1 MFKHYLKALQDIFI
15 PRLCFH
21 CAKKIPQGVICQDCF
36 SLIQP
41 IKQNAKLPPGALYDR
56 LICAIEYKEPV
67 ITLIHRFK
75 YSHCDY
81 LAAPLSGLIINQLVK
96 FPINADL
103 ITCVPTH
110 PKKRKDRG
118 YNPPAILAQRLA
130 NYFKIP
136 FLDDI
141 IYEYAYRPSQ
151 TGLTREKRKQNPE
164 DAFGAKDTCRGK
176 NIALVDDVF
185 TTGSTINGCCRAL
198 RSEGVKTI
206 TAITLARAYE
216 NFT

>member
-1 MFKHYLKALQDIFI
+1 MLKDYLKALQDILV

-21 CAKKIPQGVICQDCF
+21 CAKKIPQGIICQACLN
-36 SLIQP
+36 LIEP
-41 IKQNAKLPPGALYDR
+41 IKQTAQLPPGALYNR
-56 LICAIEYKEPV
+56 LICAVEYKEPV

-81 LAAPLSGLIINQLVK
+81 LAECLAEFMVK
-96 FPINADL
+96 SLTRFPINTDL

-110 PKKRKDRG
+110 HKKLKARG
-118 YNPPAILAQRLA
+118 YNPPGLLAQRLA

-136 FLDDI
+136 FADDI

-151 TGLTREKRKQNPE
+151 TAVTREKRSQNPE
-164 DAFGAKDTCRGK
+164 NAFGAKDTCRDK

-198 RSEGVKTI
+198 RRQGAKTI
-206 TAITLARAYE
+206 TAITLAKSL
-216 NFT
+216 

>member
-1 MFKHYLKALQDIFI
+1 MLRNYLKALQDILI

-21 CAKKIPQGVICQDCF
+21 CAKKIPQGVICREC
-36 SLIQP
+36 LGLVEP
-41 IKQNAKLPPGALYDR
+41 AKQAAQLPAGALYNR
-56 LICAIEYKEPV
+56 LICAVEYKEPV

-81 LAAPLSGLIINQLVK
+81 LAGCLAEFMVQSLAR
-96 FPINADL
+96 FPANADL

-110 PKKRKDRG
+110 PQKLKARG
-118 YNPPAILAQRLA
+118 YNPPGLLARSLA

-136 FLDDI
+136 FADDI

-151 TGLTREKRKQNPE
+151 TALTREKRSHNPE
-164 DAFGAKDTCRGK
+164 NAFGAKDTCRGK
-176 NIALVDDVF
+176 DIALVDDVF

-198 RSEGVKTI
+198 RKQGAGTI
-206 TAITLARAYE
+206 TAITLARSL
-216 NFT
+216 

>member
-1 MFKHYLKALQDIFI
+1 MLKNYLKALQDILI

-21 CAKKIPQGVICQDCF
+21 CGKKIPQGVICHACLG
-36 SLIQP
+36 LIDTV
-41 IKQNAKLPPGALYDR
+41 KQTAQLPPGALYNC

-81 LAAPLSGLIINQLVK
+81 LAQHLFEFMVKSLIR
-96 FPINADL
+96 FPITADL

-110 PKKRKDRG
+110 PKKLKARG
-118 YNPPAILAQRLA
+118 YNPPELLARRLA

-136 FLDDI
+136 FADDI

-151 TGLTREKRKQNPE
+151 TALTREKRSHNPE
-164 DAFGAKDTCRGK
+164 DAFGARGTCRGK
-176 NIALVDDVF
+176 NIALIDDVF

-198 RSEGVKTI
+198 RGQGAKTI
-206 TAITLARAYE
+206 TAITLAKSL
-216 NFT
+216 